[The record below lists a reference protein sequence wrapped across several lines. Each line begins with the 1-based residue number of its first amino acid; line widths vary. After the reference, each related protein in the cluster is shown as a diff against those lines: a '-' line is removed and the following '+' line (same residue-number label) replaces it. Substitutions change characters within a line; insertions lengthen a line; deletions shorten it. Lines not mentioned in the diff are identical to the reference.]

1 MWIDI
6 LQPVQDVFLSFP
18 KSASQQCVS
27 LIQSSEWLC
36 EVTGGWGGDTICVQ
50 ICLLVSS
57 IRCLRCMC
65 SNVHIIFHTSLGAC
79 LREEAPA
86 LVVLSL
92 RMLNDEVKLQCS
104 ERLIDQCILGKESA
118 AKLEHRENKT
128 HVVASFLISC
138 HVAPLMYSLDFVH
151 FCIFFFFFNK
161 HLFRVT
167 SETYDARRGNV
178 LVWVSVGYDLI
189 NQYANCLS

>member
-128 HVVASFLISC
+128 HVVASFFHFLSYGSS
-138 HVAPLMYSLDFVH
+138 HVFAGLCSFLY
-151 FCIFFFFFNK
+151 FFFFFNK